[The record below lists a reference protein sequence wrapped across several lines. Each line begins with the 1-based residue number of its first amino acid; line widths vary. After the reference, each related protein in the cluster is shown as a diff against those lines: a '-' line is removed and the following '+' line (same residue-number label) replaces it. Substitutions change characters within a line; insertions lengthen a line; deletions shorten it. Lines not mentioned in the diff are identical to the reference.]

1 MDAVFERVPT
11 IVEDLIQVLRLVR
24 ELQVELLPQVM
35 GVVEFKDLGATV
47 VGLLDILHQ
56 DVMHLLQELDRDTAG
71 SLAWEK
77 VCGGRGRGSQ
87 EIG

>member
-1 MDAVFERVPT
+1 MLVTCVDAVFERVPT

-35 GVVEFKDLGATV
+35 GVVEFQDLGATV

-71 SLAWEK
+71 SLAWE
-77 VCGGRGRGSQ
+77 
-87 EIG
+87 